1 MATMCRMERKKRKTE
16 RGVKDNEKGKGL
28 RARGVVWELR
38 VVCTEVTGLSR
49 ERRREQVGFQGVIM
63 RMRD

>member
-1 MATMCRMERKKRKTE
+1 M
-16 RGVKDNEKGKGL
+16 KDNEKGKGL
-28 RARGVVWELR
+28 RARGALWELR

-49 ERRREQVGFQGVIM
+49 ERQREQVGFQGVIT